1 MFYGSVERV
10 LPRGLWDVASTT
22 LMAVVIALAYLFTV
36 SWTTHCKAGWARFSR
51 VNLVNQKTLLSS

>member
-1 MFYGSVERV
+1 MFYGSVGRV
-10 LPRGLWDVASTT
+10 LPRGLWDVASTI

-36 SWTTHCKAGWARFSR
+36 SWTTRCRAGWARFSR